1 MKAGT
6 IIRRFKA
13 GDGREVT
20 LRAPRWED
28 LDDMLEFINSLVE
41 EGAEIMIDRRQ
52 TRESEVDW
60 LARLLTKVE
69 KDEAAVVAAEV
80 DGRFVG
86 QVEVTPRS
94 GRSRHVGVL
103 GIALKDGHR
112 DVGIGTELMREAE
125 AQAGRLGLEMI
136 QLSVFENNERARHVY
151 RKVGYRDAGVW
162 PRAIKKGDAY
172 IDEILMSKELP
183 K

>member
-1 MKAGT
+1 MVGELS
-6 IIRRFKA
+6 
-13 GDGREVT
+13 GS
-20 LRAPRWED
+20 P
-28 LDDMLEFINSLVE
+28 
-41 EGAEIMIDRRQ
+41 
-52 TRESEVDW
+52 
-60 LARLLTKVE
+60 LAQHPLPQGQRP
-69 KDEAAVVAAEV
+69 AAR
-80 DGRFVG
+80 GHRVG
-86 QVEVTPRS
+86 QHLADRGDV
-94 GRSRHVGVL
+94 GVGVL

-151 RKVGYRDAGVW
+151 RKAGYRDAGVW